1 MSSKSLRANAFTFSL
16 ARNVPLVLLLIELK
30 RFPSKVE
37 KEGLYSAVIY
47 EIDPCPFCGTGATV
61 NDDSNPQNVPKV
73 EVVLHP
79 DTLAWYRVTCFRCSS
94 HSEWFSTPEGAIE
107 RWNMRTAP
115 KEKKVFRK

>member
-1 MSSKSLRANAFTFSL
+1 MS
-16 ARNVPLVLLLIELK
+16 IEI
-30 RFPSKVE
+30 
-37 KEGLYSAVIY
+37 LYSAVIY

-79 DTLAWYRVTCFRCSS
+79 DTLAWYRVTCFR
-94 HSEWFSTPEGAIE
+94 FSTPEGAIE